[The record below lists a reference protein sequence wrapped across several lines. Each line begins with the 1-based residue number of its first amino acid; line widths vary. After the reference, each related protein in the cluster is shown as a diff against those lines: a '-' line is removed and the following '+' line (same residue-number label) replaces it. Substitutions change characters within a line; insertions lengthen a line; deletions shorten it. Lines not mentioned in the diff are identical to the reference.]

1 MHPGCTKKTLIL
13 TLGEEILQKI
23 QISVIVDKIM
33 TVSVKNRKKSG
44 EISSKFSEK
53 MTKNRQFWWKMP
65 KFCKKFD
72 EILLK
77 FWDWSGASVQIV

>member
-33 TVSVKNRKKSG
+33 TVSVKIAKILVKFRQNLAKKWRK
-44 EISSKFSEK
+44 
-53 MTKNRQFWWKMP
+53 TVN
-65 KFCKKFD
+65 FD
-72 EILLK
+72 EN
-77 FWDWSGASVQIV
+77 